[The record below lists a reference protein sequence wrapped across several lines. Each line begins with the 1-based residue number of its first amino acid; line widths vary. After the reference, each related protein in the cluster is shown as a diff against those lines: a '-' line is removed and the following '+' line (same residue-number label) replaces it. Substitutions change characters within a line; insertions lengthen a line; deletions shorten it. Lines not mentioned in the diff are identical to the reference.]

1 MLLVLIVNIHVL
13 DGTEKTTIIEI
24 QDNEEVSVLKQMIQ
38 FESEIT
44 PSEQIITFN
53 GNTIKDSGLI
63 SQSGLILLIMFML
76 NTLSKCSTLSQYI
89 ILGSQ
94 NFIIIILIGLENNAN
109 IIVKQI
115 VNRGYTQQRIDP
127 NIAPEA
133 LIELAKSQPQLIQ
146 DILDSDPEFGAAIR
160 ECDIVKV
167 RTMMMKRQLKRHEQ
181 GFKRQQ
187 EQMQI
192 ERDPDNPEHQT
203 KMLEAIR
210 QENVQQNMN
219 LAYDELPESFGTI
232 HMLYINVTI
241 NDTPI
246 KAFVDSGA
254 QSTIMSAACAER
266 VGIMRLLDTRYA
278 GMARGVGTAKILGE
292 EWEDYCYNE

>member
-1 MLLVLIVNIHVL
+1 M
-13 DGTEKTTIIEI
+13 TI
-24 QDNEEVSVLKQMIQ
+24 L
-38 FESEIT
+38 T
-44 PSEQIITFN
+44 
-53 GNTIKDSGLI
+53 
-63 SQSGLILLIMFML
+63 
-76 NTLSKCSTLSQYI
+76 
-89 ILGSQ
+89 
-94 NFIIIILIGLENNAN
+94 GLENNAN

-115 VNRGYTQQRIDP
+115 ANRGYTQQRIDP
-127 NIAPEA
+127 NITPEA
-133 LIELAKSQPQLIQ
+133 LIELAKSQPQLTQ
-146 DILDSDPEFGAAIR
+146 DISDSDPEIGAAIR
-160 ECDIVKV
+160 EGDIVKV
-167 RTMMMKRQLKRHEQ
+167 RTIMMKRQLKRHEQ

-192 ERDPDNPEHQT
+192 ERDPDNPEHQR

-278 GMARGVGTAKILGE
+278 GMAVGVGTAKILGE
-292 EWEDYCYNE
+292 EWGDYCYNE